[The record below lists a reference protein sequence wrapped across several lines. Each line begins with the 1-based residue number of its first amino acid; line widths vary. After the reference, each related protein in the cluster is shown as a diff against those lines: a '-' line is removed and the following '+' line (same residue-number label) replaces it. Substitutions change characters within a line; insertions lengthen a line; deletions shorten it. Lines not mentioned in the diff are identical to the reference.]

1 MKKRAVEYPIK
12 RTIRFTEKEDAKL
25 ERLLQKSTYCQTLSE
40 LIRDM
45 LFKKKI
51 TVNTYDASLH
61 EVKLKLAR
69 IRNELQSIG
78 ININQITRYFNSTSN
93 PEEKLMYA
101 EKVAKNYC
109 GVGDKIQD
117 MFEVLNDLAKHLNRN

>member
-12 RTIRFTEKEDAKL
+12 RTIRFTEKEDAELGK
-25 ERLLQKSTYCQTLSE
+25 LLQKSTYCQTLSE

-51 TVNTYDASLH
+51 TINTYDASLH

-78 ININQITRYFNSTSN
+78 ININQITRYFNSSQDT
-93 PEEKLMYA
+93 ETRLAYA
-101 EKVAKNYC
+101 EKVVPHYR
-109 GVGDKIQD
+109 KIEGKIEELLTILSQ
-117 MFEVLNDLAKHLNRN
+117 LSRRWSPK